1 MYIYRSSNRTYFS
14 VFSNFVLRNGVSME
28 LMRFPLENTHSTW
41 VCQAAEMQGWR
52 EGKRLVSK
60 FLFFSSRGNVSRGQE
75 WYESRGLVSSKDG
88 PRDSIGQM

>member
-1 MYIYRSSNRTYFS
+1 
-14 VFSNFVLRNGVSME
+14 ME

-41 VCQAAEMQGWR
+41 VRWVA
-52 EGKRLVSK
+52 RLSGVGGGPVSK

-75 WYESRGLVSSKDG
+75 WYESRGLVSSRDG